1 MIKICPNC
9 QQRYVIGFGVTDFV
23 HDCGEQTNVSN
34 AIKQEDVVVV
44 GNWEDYD
51 GIGSKSPQAVM
62 RQGLGDELFGT
73 RAWIEGERKEAL
85 TRRGVRKSTHRQ
97 RSKLTY
103 IDLKNDR
110 GN

>member
-1 MIKICPNC
+1 MTIHICPNC
-9 QQRYVIGFGVTDFV
+9 QQRYVMGFGVIDFV
-23 HDCGEQTNVSN
+23 HDCSQSN
-34 AIKQEDVVVV
+34 ATNAVKQEDVVVV
-44 GNWEDYD
+44 GNWEDYS

-62 RQGLGDELFGT
+62 RQGLGDELFGR

-97 RSKLTY
+97 RKKLTY